1 MVVGALLGPE
11 ETGWSGLAVV
21 VGVRGAHAG
30 CDGGVGLPLFSGLL
44 LCLWSWV
51 RPVVLLPAWWGGGG
65 VGGSGI
71 CGCGG
76 WLGPLGIE
84 PLCWLRG
91 LSLSGLGRGLWWGR
105 R

>member
-65 VGGSGI
+65 VGGSGVVGVVGGSGRWASNRFA
-71 CGCGG
+71 GCV
-76 WLGPLGIE
+76 
-84 PLCWLRG
+84 G
-91 LSLSGLGRGLWWGR
+91 LSLSGLGRGLRWGR